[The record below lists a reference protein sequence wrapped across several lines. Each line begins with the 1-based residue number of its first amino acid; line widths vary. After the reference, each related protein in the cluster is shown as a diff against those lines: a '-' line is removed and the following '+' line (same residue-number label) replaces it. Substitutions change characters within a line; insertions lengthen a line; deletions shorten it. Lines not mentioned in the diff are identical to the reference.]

1 MLISSRRRIV
11 SIYTA
16 LWQADGMNTLVEP
29 GAGLE
34 LLFTGT
40 AWGEGP
46 AWLPATRRLRF
57 SDIPN
62 DRILEY
68 DPVTG
73 RTTVHRS
80 GVEFV
85 NGRTLDRE
93 LRVVQCSHG
102 LRRIER
108 EHDGVV
114 TPIVSRWA
122 GGRFNS
128 PNDVVVAAD
137 GSIWFTDPPYGIHES
152 GREGHPG
159 VSDYG
164 ACYVF
169 RHDEATGETAP
180 VITDMVHPNGLAFS
194 PDERRLYVSDSASA
208 RDPDGNHHIL
218 VLDVIDGCRLASP
231 RVFAVIEPGLPD
243 GLRVDEH
250 GNVWTSAHDGVY
262 VLDPEARELGRIGV
276 PEKTANLVFGGADGR
291 RLFITASS
299 SLYAIDV
306 LVRGAGVAAAV
317 ARGEAV

>member
-169 RHDEATGETAP
+169 RHDEATGETEP

-194 PDERRLYVSDSASA
+194 PDESVLYVADTGFLQVPGGP
-208 RDPDGNHHIL
+208 RHIRAYP
-218 VLDVIDGCRLASP
+218 VAGDRCGEG
-231 RVFAVIEPGLPD
+231 RVFAVVEPGASD
-243 GLRVDEH
+243 GFRVD
-250 GNVWTSAHDGVY
+250 
-262 VLDPEARELGRIGV
+262 
-276 PEKTANLVFGGADGR
+276 ADGR
-291 RLFITASS
+291 IWTSSGDSVQVLSPTGELLLKIPVPEVVSNVCFGGDDGRDLYVTAST
-299 SLYAIDV
+299 SLYRIRTAT
-306 LVRGAGVAAAV
+306 AH
-317 ARGEAV
+317 ARRPG